1 MRDRRKILS
10 ALMDVS
16 DTLLSAT
23 VLWFCPRIFGV
34 GFSVPLCFILT
45 VALGFMQRLFDF
57 NSAEGISNRGYLKRV
72 IICES
77 IFFSSLI
84 LISAFLRG
92 GEEHS
97 RVVLSSLTSALSLCT
112 LIYLK
117 KVAVLRLTRRTVR
130 GRMIIVG
137 DNAAGACEFVRDFK
151 TEHTGYELVGA
162 LGAELAD
169 IGCRSLGDAD
179 ELERTVMHERISAV
193 VLAMREY
200 DDRNIAQISTR
211 LDELFCRVYFLPVM
225 YGLIKSSAQ
234 LEYFGTTPL
243 LRARASALELPIGA
257 FLKRTLDILLSLF
270 LMIITLPIMIFCAI
284 GVKISLGRP
293 IIFKQRRVG
302 RYGEEFVMLKFR
314 SMRDGAPCGFDGG
327 SDTRKTRFGNFLRK
341 TSLDELPQL
350 LNVLKGEMS
359 LVGPRPE
366 IPFYVEKFRQEIP
379 LYMLKHYAK
388 PGITGLAQV
397 KGYRGGTS
405 LTERIKYDLFYIE
418 NWSLWLD
425 IKILIM
431 TPGKMI
437 NPNEIYKGERK

>member
-1 MRDRRKILS
+1 
-10 ALMDVS
+10 
-16 DTLLSAT
+16 
-23 VLWFCPRIFGV
+23 
-34 GFSVPLCFILT
+34 
-45 VALGFMQRLFDF
+45 
-57 NSAEGISNRGYLKRV
+57 
-72 IICES
+72 
-77 IFFSSLI
+77 
-84 LISAFLRG
+84 
-92 GEEHS
+92 
-97 RVVLSSLTSALSLCT
+97 
-112 LIYLK
+112 
-117 KVAVLRLTRRTVR
+117 
-130 GRMIIVG
+130 
-137 DNAAGACEFVRDFK
+137 
-151 TEHTGYELVGA
+151 
-162 LGAELAD
+162 
-169 IGCRSLGDAD
+169 
-179 ELERTVMHERISAV
+179 
-193 VLAMREY
+193 
-200 DDRNIAQISTR
+200 
-211 LDELFCRVYFLPVM
+211 
-225 YGLIKSSAQ
+225 
-234 LEYFGTTPL
+234 
-243 LRARASALELPIGA
+243 
-257 FLKRTLDILLSLF
+257 
-270 LMIITLPIMIFCAI
+270 
-284 GVKISLGRP
+284 
-293 IIFKQRRVG
+293 
-302 RYGEEFVMLKFR
+302 MLKFR